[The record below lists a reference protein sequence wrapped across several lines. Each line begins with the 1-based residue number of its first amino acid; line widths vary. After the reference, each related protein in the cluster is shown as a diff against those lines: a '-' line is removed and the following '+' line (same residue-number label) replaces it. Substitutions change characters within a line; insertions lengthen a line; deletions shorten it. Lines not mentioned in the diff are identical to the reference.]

1 VVPFLGPS
9 KLLFA
14 LGATCLGSKAPSP
27 SIELYILF
35 ETSLFLEQTK
45 VTASV
50 AEKDICDQE
59 FCFVRVPLLRHKSDS
74 DINVPGDYILC
85 YDCRENSL
93 YNFNS
98 ASEAKHIFG
107 PASMA
112 SATTF
117 ELSNE
122 TKGECEEE

>member
-1 VVPFLGPS
+1 M
-9 KLLFA
+9 
-14 LGATCLGSKAPSP
+14 GSKAPSP
-27 SIELYILF
+27 SIELYTLF

-45 VTASV
+45 VPASV
-50 AEKDICDQE
+50 AQKEICDQE

-93 YNFNS
+93 YKFNS
-98 ASEAKHIFG
+98 ASEANHIFG
-107 PASMA
+107 SASMA

-117 ELSNE
+117 DLSNE
-122 TKGECEEE
+122 TKGKCEEE

>member
-1 VVPFLGPS
+1 M
-9 KLLFA
+9 
-14 LGATCLGSKAPSP
+14 GSKAPSP
-27 SIELYILF
+27 SIELYTLF

-45 VTASV
+45 ITASA
-50 AEKDICDQE
+50 AEKVICDQE

-74 DINVPGDYILC
+74 DINVPSDYILC

-93 YNFNS
+93 FNFNF

-112 SATTF
+112 PATTF

-122 TKGECEEE
+122 TKGECEEKQELCI